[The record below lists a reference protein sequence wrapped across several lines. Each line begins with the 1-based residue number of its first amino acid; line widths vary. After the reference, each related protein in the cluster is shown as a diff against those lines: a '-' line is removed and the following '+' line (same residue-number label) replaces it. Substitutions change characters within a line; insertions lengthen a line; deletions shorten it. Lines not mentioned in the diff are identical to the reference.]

1 MKQQATAWVVGNVG
15 TEPELQGSGKDF
27 RVKLRVLNNNRWFDV
42 KQQDWVQG
50 QANGTDIVCWGEL
63 ARNVAY
69 SVQVGD
75 PVIVFGRLD
84 ENKWV
89 DKEGGH
95 RRSGQ
100 VIADVVAHDLGR
112 GTAKFLRTPRS
123 AEAGPDV
130 AEGSPAGVIGDEQDP
145 GSAEEI
151 DVTAEVS
158 TLVETSRERE
168 LAPF

>member
-15 TEPELQGSGKDF
+15 TEPELQGSGKGF
-27 RVKLRVLNNNRWFDV
+27 RVKLRVLNNNRWFDA
-42 KQQDWVQG
+42 KQQDWVQHE
-50 QANGTDIVCWGEL
+50 ANGTDVVCWGEL

-69 SVQVGD
+69 SVQRGD

-84 ENKWV
+84 ENRWV

-100 VIADVVAHDLGR
+100 LIADVVAHDLGR
-112 GTAKFLRTPRS
+112 GTAKFLRTPRDP
-123 AEAGPDV
+123 AAG
-130 AEGSPAGVIGDEQDP
+130 EESPTDIGDDEQEP
-145 GSAEEI
+145 GAAEEI
-151 DVTAEVS
+151 EVTQEVGA
-158 TLVETSRERE
+158 LPEAAAERE